1 MCAFAT
7 AAGMFFWLCVRCF
20 WGAWAL
26 GCYFVPFSG
35 LRREREGDGGGKGET
50 LAGKGPVGRSP
61 SGSGSMWAGAPVW
74 ARFAGVSLSVF
85 FGSVSR
91 RLWWSNSKQH
101 CSFHSATNHHRRLVI
116 NKYK

>member
-50 LAGKGPVGRSP
+50 LAWKGPVGRSP

-85 FGSVSR
+85 FLARSRVACGGATANSTVRFTRQPTTIVVS
-91 RLWWSNSKQH
+91 
-101 CSFHSATNHHRRLVI
+101 
-116 NKYK
+116 

>member
-50 LAGKGPVGRSP
+50 LAWKGPVGRSP
-61 SGSGSMWAGAPVW
+61 SGSGSMWAAGAPVW

-85 FGSVSR
+85 FFLARSRVACGGATANSTVRFTRQPTTIVVS
-91 RLWWSNSKQH
+91 
-101 CSFHSATNHHRRLVI
+101 
-116 NKYK
+116 

>member
-50 LAGKGPVGRSP
+50 LAWKGPVGRSP

-85 FGSVSR
+85 FWLGLASPVVEQQQTALFVSLGNQPPSSSR
-91 RLWWSNSKQH
+91 
-101 CSFHSATNHHRRLVI
+101 
-116 NKYK
+116 NK